1 MTIRSNPFNI
11 HLLWLALAV
20 GLAAGCMTTEEG
32 KQSKEATVLRFHL
45 EVNPDGTH
53 HNIVISVYGIP
64 VNVQRDPFL
73 DEGSI
78 QEASVEDTLGGFA
91 LKVQFD
97 HHGTLVLDNMTI
109 ASKGQRI
116 AILSQFGQARW
127 LAAPIIAR
135 RISDG
140 VFIFTPDATKEEAER
155 IVRGLNNVAKAT
167 KKRP

>member
-11 HLLWLALAV
+11 LLLWLAMAL
-20 GLAAGCMTTEEG
+20 GLAAGCMTTREG
-32 KQSKEATVLRFHL
+32 TQGKEATVLRFHL

-53 HNIVISVYGIP
+53 HNIPISVYGIP

-78 QEASVEDTLGGFA
+78 QEAAVVDSLGGFS
-91 LKVQFD
+91 LKVRFD
-97 HHGTLVLDNMTI
+97 HHGTLVLDNMTT

-116 AILSQFGQARW
+116 AVFSQFGQARW
-127 LAAPIIAR
+127 LAAPVINR

-140 VFIFTPDATKEEAER
+140 VFVFTPDATKEEAER
-155 IVRGLNNVAKAT
+155 IVKGLNNVAKAI
-167 KKRP
+167 KKRS